1 MSNFVSVHDVV
12 FGNRPSEF
20 SEIDESGRHFKVEV
34 KPDVAPVD
42 IRLVASA
49 AELSGIFCF
58 DDYGRFGIA
67 NNEQKDKIL
76 DVLKMYGRLSAF
88 SHTEELDRYETEI
101 SDQTKFSEWHMFGW
115 LIGELPDFEAC
126 YQQWKSKHNTSGK
139 EPSLKAK
146 RLESPRKSNTIWVMV
161 EGLVTSV
168 ISEHLASS
176 GKTTND
182 IIAELMSK
190 TRSTETMRL
199 LNKLQHLA
207 PDSFNMD
214 EKTFRSKLKDIFNK

>member
-115 LIGELPDFEAC
+115 LIGEIPDFEAC
-126 YQQWKSKHNTSGK
+126 YQQWKIKNGMEGK
-139 EPSLKAK
+139 QAPSLQKPSTQNHVWQLMGKLLEVVIGEDPYKAVLRGDYKLAIGILKKYDLGSDENKKRTLRINLVEIVGKAK
-146 RLESPRKSNTIWVMV
+146 L
-161 EGLVTSV
+161 
-168 ISEHLASS
+168 
-176 GKTTND
+176 
-182 IIAELMSK
+182 
-190 TRSTETMRL
+190 
-199 LNKLQHLA
+199 
-207 PDSFNMD
+207 
-214 EKTFRSKLKDIFNK
+214 

>member
-34 KPDVAPVD
+34 KPDVTPVD

-49 AELSGIFCF
+49 VELDGIFCF

-76 DVLKMYGRLSAF
+76 DVLRMYSRLSAF

-115 LIGELPDFEAC
+115 LIGDIPDFEAC
-126 YQQWKSKHNTSGK
+126 YQQWKIKNGMEGK
-139 EPSLKAK
+139 QAPSLQKPSTQNHVWQLMGKLLEVVIGENPYKAVLRGDYKLAIGILKKYDLGSDENKK
-146 RLESPRKSNTIWVMV
+146 RTLSNN
-161 EGLVTSV
+161 
-168 ISEHLASS
+168 LAEIV
-176 GKTTND
+176 GK
-182 IIAELMSK
+182 AQL
-190 TRSTETMRL
+190 
-199 LNKLQHLA
+199 
-207 PDSFNMD
+207 
-214 EKTFRSKLKDIFNK
+214 

>member
-34 KPDVAPVD
+34 KPDVTPVD

-49 AELSGIFCF
+49 VELDGIFCF

-76 DVLKMYGRLSAF
+76 DVLRMYSRLSAF

-115 LIGELPDFEAC
+115 LIGDIPDFEAC
-126 YQQWKSKHNTSGK
+126 YQQWKIKNGMEGK
-139 EPSLKAK
+139 QAPSLQKPSTQNHVWQLMGKLLEVVIGEDPYKAVLRGDYKLAIGILKKYDLGSDENKK
-146 RLESPRKSNTIWVMV
+146 RTLRIN
-161 EGLVTSV
+161 
-168 ISEHLASS
+168 LAEIV
-176 GKTTND
+176 GK
-182 IIAELMSK
+182 AQL
-190 TRSTETMRL
+190 
-199 LNKLQHLA
+199 
-207 PDSFNMD
+207 
-214 EKTFRSKLKDIFNK
+214 

>member
-1 MSNFVSVHDVV
+1 MSNFVSVHNVV

-115 LIGELPDFEAC
+115 LIGDIPDFEAC
-126 YQQWKSKHNTSGK
+126 YQQWKIKNGMEGK
-139 EPSLKAK
+139 QAPSLQKPSTQNHVWQLMGKLLEVVIGENPYKAVLRGDYKPAIRILKKYDLGSDENKK
-146 RLESPRKSNTIWVMV
+146 RTLRIN
-161 EGLVTSV
+161 
-168 ISEHLASS
+168 LAEIV
-176 GKTTND
+176 GK
-182 IIAELMSK
+182 AQL
-190 TRSTETMRL
+190 
-199 LNKLQHLA
+199 
-207 PDSFNMD
+207 
-214 EKTFRSKLKDIFNK
+214 

>member
-34 KPDVAPVD
+34 KPDVTPVD

-49 AELSGIFCF
+49 VELDGIFCF

-76 DVLKMYGRLSAF
+76 DVLRMYSRLSAF

-115 LIGELPDFEAC
+115 LIGDIPDFEAC
-126 YQQWKSKHNTSGK
+126 YQQWKIKNGMEGK
-139 EPSLKAK
+139 QAPSLQKPSTQNHVWQLMGKLLEVVIGENPYKAVLRGDYKLAIGILKKYDLGSDENKK
-146 RLESPRKSNTIWVMV
+146 RTLRIN
-161 EGLVTSV
+161 
-168 ISEHLASS
+168 LAEIV
-176 GKTTND
+176 GK
-182 IIAELMSK
+182 AQL
-190 TRSTETMRL
+190 
-199 LNKLQHLA
+199 
-207 PDSFNMD
+207 
-214 EKTFRSKLKDIFNK
+214 

>member
-1 MSNFVSVHDVV
+1 MSNFVSVHNVV

-115 LIGELPDFEAC
+115 LIGEIPDFEAC
-126 YQQWKSKHNTSGK
+126 YQQWKIKNGMEGK
-139 EPSLKAK
+139 QAPSLQKPSTQNHVWQLMGKLLEVVIGEDPYKAVLRGDYKPAIRILKKYDLGSDENKKRTLRINLVEIVGKAK
-146 RLESPRKSNTIWVMV
+146 L
-161 EGLVTSV
+161 
-168 ISEHLASS
+168 
-176 GKTTND
+176 
-182 IIAELMSK
+182 
-190 TRSTETMRL
+190 
-199 LNKLQHLA
+199 
-207 PDSFNMD
+207 
-214 EKTFRSKLKDIFNK
+214 

>member
-1 MSNFVSVHDVV
+1 MSNFVSVHNVV

-115 LIGELPDFEAC
+115 LIGEIPDFEAC
-126 YQQWKSKHNTSGK
+126 YQQWKIKNGMEGK
-139 EPSLKAK
+139 QAPSLQKPSTQNHVWQLMGKLLEVVIGEDPYKAVLRGDYKLAIGILKKYDLGSDENKK
-146 RLESPRKSNTIWVMV
+146 RTLRTNLTEIV
-161 EGLVTSV
+161 
-168 ISEHLASS
+168 
-176 GKTTND
+176 GK
-182 IIAELMSK
+182 AEL
-190 TRSTETMRL
+190 
-199 LNKLQHLA
+199 
-207 PDSFNMD
+207 
-214 EKTFRSKLKDIFNK
+214 

>member
-34 KPDVAPVD
+34 KPDVTPVD

-49 AELSGIFCF
+49 VELDGIFCF

-115 LIGELPDFEAC
+115 LIGEIPDFEAC
-126 YQQWKSKHNTSGK
+126 YQQWKIKNGMEGK
-139 EPSLKAK
+139 QAPSLQKPSTQNHVWQLMGKLLEVVIGEDPYKAVLRGDYKPAIRILKKYDLGSDENKKRTLRINLVEIVGKAK
-146 RLESPRKSNTIWVMV
+146 L
-161 EGLVTSV
+161 
-168 ISEHLASS
+168 
-176 GKTTND
+176 
-182 IIAELMSK
+182 
-190 TRSTETMRL
+190 
-199 LNKLQHLA
+199 
-207 PDSFNMD
+207 
-214 EKTFRSKLKDIFNK
+214 

>member
-1 MSNFVSVHDVV
+1 MSNFVSVHNVV

-115 LIGELPDFEAC
+115 LIGDIPDFEAC
-126 YQQWKSKHNTSGK
+126 YQQWKIKNGMEGK
-139 EPSLKAK
+139 QAPSLQKPSTQNHVWQLMGKLLEVVIGENPYKAVLRGDYKLAIGILKKYDLGSDENKK
-146 RLESPRKSNTIWVMV
+146 RTLRIN
-161 EGLVTSV
+161 
-168 ISEHLASS
+168 LAEIV
-176 GKTTND
+176 GK
-182 IIAELMSK
+182 AQL
-190 TRSTETMRL
+190 
-199 LNKLQHLA
+199 
-207 PDSFNMD
+207 
-214 EKTFRSKLKDIFNK
+214 

>member
-34 KPDVAPVD
+34 KPDVTPVD

-49 AELSGIFCF
+49 VELDGIFCF

-76 DVLKMYGRLSAF
+76 DVLRMYSRLSAF
-88 SHTEELDRYETEI
+88 SHTEKLDRYETEI

-115 LIGELPDFEAC
+115 LIGDIPDFEAC
-126 YQQWKSKHNTSGK
+126 YQQWKIKNGMEGK
-139 EPSLKAK
+139 QAPSLQKPSTQNHVWQLMGKLLEVVIGENPYKAVLRGDYKLAIGILKKYDLGSDENKK
-146 RLESPRKSNTIWVMV
+146 RTLRIN
-161 EGLVTSV
+161 
-168 ISEHLASS
+168 LAEIV
-176 GKTTND
+176 GK
-182 IIAELMSK
+182 AQL
-190 TRSTETMRL
+190 
-199 LNKLQHLA
+199 
-207 PDSFNMD
+207 
-214 EKTFRSKLKDIFNK
+214 